1 MHSANFY
8 DINTLCRVFRKFDQS
23 KYRYTSCDQADK
35 SMSNVIIYSG
45 NNHTEHFNQFLLDLP
60 AMEVDYLSIY
70 MDGEKTETP
79 VLFFGDVGDTTQ
91 NKIYEVER
99 KFPTRVGIPTNFDYF
114 NYNKKIVQ
122 KLKNDYNV
130 KQYTQLPKL
139 LEQKGLS

>member
-1 MHSANFY
+1 MEKKLKHLY
-8 DINTLCRVFRKFDQS
+8 
-23 KYRYTSCDQADK
+23 
-35 SMSNVIIYSG
+35 YSL
-45 NNHTEHFNQFLLDLP
+45 EMP
-60 AMEVDYLSIY
+60 RS
-70 MDGEKTETP
+70 
-79 VLFFGDVGDTTQ
+79 Q